1 VAKVLLS
8 FSGNKLSEDAKWNIF
23 TFYEGLMRALVR
35 NGNDVYYMIANEF
48 VQSYNERSNKIR
60 NTLSQEKLDEY
71 IKNQNFDLIIAFNN
85 ALYDGYLQKSNI
97 PYIVWGVDPISVY
110 ADKDE
115 LKTNKSRYIF
125 AGNCEEDKQN
135 IDKYFEINNAVILRM
150 ATDVRA
156 KRRKIENNIS
166 FVGSLWNSHEKKLL
180 QTGLDP
186 QILSNIIKLLRKN
199 TNLTPEEICNKLN
212 INLETFKD
220 TSVFWLLHGIATTD
234 RIRVL
239 SGLTDLGLNAY
250 GLSEIWQNI
259 ADTNVDL
266 ACCYCPELIYDI
278 VATEN
283 LYNKSKIGF
292 NMSHIHAR
300 ESGFSFRLLDIM
312 ASNACIVT
320 DDKKIYKELFGK
332 YVTLPTFKY
341 GDAKDARKV
350 CKFLLTHEKER
361 EKIVAGCHKAINAA
375 FRFEH
380 RFKQITDLTGVKL
393 INPRKIGTQHWI
405 SAQDFLKPKPKP
417 QQKKFSLIF
426 WRHRKKGA

>member
-1 VAKVLLS
+1 MAKVLLS

-71 IKNQNFDLIIAFNN
+71 IKNQNFDLVIAFNN
-85 ALYDGYLQKSNI
+85 AIYDGYLQKSQI

-115 LKTNKSRYIF
+115 LKANKSRYIF